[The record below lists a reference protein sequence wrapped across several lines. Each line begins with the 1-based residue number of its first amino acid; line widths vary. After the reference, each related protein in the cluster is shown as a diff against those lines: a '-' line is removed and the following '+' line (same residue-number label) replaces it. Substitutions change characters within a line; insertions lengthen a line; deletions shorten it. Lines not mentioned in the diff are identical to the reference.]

1 MTASSPPTTRLV
13 PSDTLA
19 SIGSLIAEGAVFEG
33 DFKSQKDLG
42 IKVDGVLKGGIT
54 IDNGGTIHIGPTGVV
69 ENTRLEADHILIEG
83 KVIGNV
89 FARKALEISGS
100 GTLLGDAAYD
110 ELIDMHPRA
119 KVRGKLEYR
128 GDMDSPSN

>member
-1 MTASSPPTTRLV
+1 
-13 PSDTLA
+13 
-19 SIGSLIAEGAVFEG
+19 
-33 DFKSQKDLG
+33 
-42 IKVDGVLKGGIT
+42 
-54 IDNGGTIHIGPTGVV
+54 
-69 ENTRLEADHILIEG
+69 LEADHILIEG

>member
-13 PSDTLA
+13 PSDKLA

-42 IKVDGVLKGGIT
+42 IKVDGVLKGGIA

>member
-1 MTASSPPTTRLV
+1 MSTSSPPTTRLI
-13 PSDTLA
+13 PSDKLGA
-19 SIGSLIAEGAVFEG
+19 IGSLIAEGAVFEG

-42 IKVDGVLKGGIT
+42 IKVDGLLKGGISFEQ
-54 IDNGGTIHIGPTGVV
+54 GGTIHIGPTGVV

-83 KVIGNV
+83 KVVGNV
-89 FARKALEISGS
+89 VARKGLEISGS

-119 KVRGKLEYR
+119 KVRGKIEYR
-128 GDMDSPSN
+128 GDMDLNGG

>member
-1 MTASSPPTTRLV
+1 MTTSSPPTTRLI
-13 PSDTLA
+13 PSDRLA

-33 DFKSQKDLG
+33 DFKSQRDLG
-42 IKVDGVLKGGIT
+42 IKVDGLLKGGIT
-54 IDNGGTIHIGPTGVV
+54 FEQGGTIHIGPTGVV

-83 KVIGNV
+83 KVVGNV
-89 FARKALEISGS
+89 VARKALEISGS

-119 KVRGKLEYR
+119 KVRGQLEYR
-128 GDMDSPSN
+128 GDMDASGR